1 VEAQSD
7 FTKAVRTSEA
17 SAAVPQLSFTH
28 RTGIVALCAYLVL
41 VFSRGTEVL
50 AVALGVNL
58 HIAMILLS
66 VIVAS
71 GVAGGQLIRVLQ
83 SKITVF
89 LALTTAWFLL
99 AVPFSPK
106 FQVVK

>member
-1 VEAQSD
+1 
-7 FTKAVRTSEA
+7 
-17 SAAVPQLSFTH
+17 
-28 RTGIVALCAYLVL
+28 
-41 VFSRGTEVL
+41 
-50 AVALGVNL
+50 VNL

>member
-41 VFSRGTEVL
+41 VFSRGTELL
-50 AVALGVNL
+50 AVA
-58 HIAMILLS
+58 
-66 VIVAS
+66 
-71 GVAGGQLIRVLQ
+71 
-83 SKITVF
+83 
-89 LALTTAWFLL
+89 
-99 AVPFSPK
+99 
-106 FQVVK
+106 